1 MKKVLGMLTL
11 VVIVILA
18 ITKLGFINKSNEKR
32 KERKTFGATFMSLNN
47 PYFVE
52 LGLGLKGVIEENGDK
67 LIMRDPQ
74 LDVKKQISI
83 IEEMIN
89 QKVDGIF
96 LNPADWIEIKPA
108 LEKARKANIPV
119 FVLDT
124 SVYNKDLVVTT
135 VVSDNENAGVLCARH
150 LTEVL
155 KITEGNIVILEHP
168 TAKSA
173 IERTDSFINEIKK
186 FPNLKIIAKNSS
198 DGQVEISMKIMEDIL
213 DSHKNEKI
221 SAIMA
226 LNDPTAFGVIA
237 ALERKGRMKEVK
249 AIYGVDGS
257 SDAYKLIEAGKMTA
271 TAAQYPK
278 EIGKIAAESAYKFIS
293 GEKISKEIKV
303 PVKLITLEDIK

>member
-67 LIMRDPQ
+67 LIMRDSQ

-135 VVSDNENAGVLCARH
+135 VVSDNENAGILCARH

>member
-52 LGLGLKGVIEENGDK
+52 LGSGLKGVIEENGDK

>member
-32 KERKTFGATFMSLNN
+32 KERKTFGATFMNLNN

-221 SAIMA
+221 SAVMA

>member
-135 VVSDNENAGVLCARH
+135 VVSDNENAGILCARH

-213 DSHKNEKI
+213 DSHKNENI

>member
-135 VVSDNENAGVLCARH
+135 IVSDNENAGILCARH

>member
-135 VVSDNENAGVLCARH
+135 VVSDNENAGILCARH